1 MASIYSA
8 FANDGNIVKPRI
20 EYDEN
25 KNGEILIE
33 NAFSK
38 EASDIIE
45 NDLIQVVENGTATDM
60 KIDGIT
66 IAGKTGTAELK
77 TSQ

>member
-8 FANDGNIVKPRI
+8 FANDGNMVKPRI
-20 EYDEN
+20 EYDES
-25 KNGEILIE
+25 KNGEILIG

-45 NDLIQVVENGTATDM
+45 NDLIQLVCTLWWLCSRFN
-60 KIDGIT
+60 
-66 IAGKTGTAELK
+66 
-77 TSQ
+77 